1 MKFKAELLLSVGA
14 AGIVASIFSGCATTS
29 QETVGTT
36 VSIPVHFAKD
46 VISGA
51 PVVQSEVENAVALA
65 AKTNTRFP
73 YQQQWGGQF
82 YMFRGLYTA
91 HASEG
96 LTITYA
102 RGDTNGSR
110 GGGQLQLMKYQSK
123 VSFSIH
129 VDSVTDNSSIVSFG
143 PEVSITHGTNA
154 IAIPYPE
161 LAPTPVLVAD
171 LRNILS
177 HPSQIIVHRTSPV
190 QGEINVAFNS
200 ESTYANFMRK
210 LGKYQFRGDEP
221 KTNDMEKMGA
231 YNIQVGP
238 KVVPLYVDVMPY
250 RNGSKVIYKMNIPYE
265 LSGDGAQS
273 VTMNDINEAK
283 RKIAAVAND

>member
-1 MKFKAELLLSVGA
+1 MKLKAELLFSVGTA
-14 AGIVASIFSGCATTS
+14 SVVASLLSGCATTS
-29 QETVGTT
+29 QESVGTT
-36 VSIPVHFAKD
+36 VNTPVHFAKD
-46 VISGA
+46 NISGA
-51 PVVQSEVENAVALA
+51 PVLQSEVANAVALA

-91 HASEG
+91 PASDG
-96 LTITYA
+96 LTVTYA
-102 RGDTNGSR
+102 RGDTNGSM
-110 GGGQLQLMKYQSK
+110 GGGLLQLMKYQSK
-123 VSFSIH
+123 VSFSVH
-129 VDSVTDNSSIVSFG
+129 VDNITENSSNISFG
-143 PEVSITHGTNA
+143 PEVSVTHGTDA

-161 LAPTPVLVAD
+161 LAPTATLATD

-177 HPSQIIVHRTSPV
+177 NPGQIIVHRLTPV
-190 QGEINVAFNS
+190 EGEINVAFNS

-221 KTNDMEKMGA
+221 KTNDMEKLGA
-231 YNIQVGP
+231 YSLQVGP
-238 KVVPLYVDVMPY
+238 KIVPLYVDVMPY

-273 VTMNDINEAK
+273 VTLNDIN
-283 RKIAAVAND
+283 